1 MGHSTS
7 IPIDAPRKFILVG
20 RSFIVCNSWLRVHYE
35 QSDVSYHYAHDA
47 PFQIQ
52 MSSGHDNILDH
63 VDLQVMWDLL
73 DGMLC
78 NALNHCR
85 SYVRWWFRVL
95 FAEDLD
101 KLASGLEIADIYS
114 QIPDDAMKKCCYN
127 ATSKHELWTVWEK
140 VKWRFTNRKCRG
152 SSTRKARQRPSLAV
166 ALFLECWFTQPCPW
180 PTYLHTSHM
189 AVGHQ

>member
-20 RSFIVCNSWLRVHYE
+20 RSFIVCNSWLRVYYE
-35 QSDVSYHYAHDA
+35 QPDVSYHYPHDA

-52 MSSGHDNILDH
+52 MSSGHDNILNH
-63 VDLQVMWDLL
+63 VELQVMWDLL
-73 DGMLC
+73 DGMLIRC
-78 NALNHCR
+78 TTAGATWGDGIEYFLLNIWTNLLQDWR
-85 SYVRWWFRVL
+85 L
-95 FAEDLD
+95 Q
-101 KLASGLEIADIYS
+101 IY
-114 QIPDDAMKKCCYN
+114 IVKFLMMLWKKCCYN
-127 ATSKHELWTVWEK
+127 ATSKHDLWAVWEK
-140 VKWRFTNRKCRG
+140 VNRRFTNRKCRG

>member
-73 DGMLC
+73 DGMLI
-78 NALNHCR
+78 
-85 SYVRWWFRVL
+85 RWTTAGATWG
-95 FAEDLD
+95 D
-101 KLASGLEIADIYS
+101 GLEYFLLKIWTNLLQGWRLQIYIVKFLMMLWKNVVIMRHRS
-114 QIPDDAMKKCCYN
+114 MSYELFGRKWSEGLQTGN
-127 ATSKHELWTVWEK
+127 AGVAP
-140 VKWRFTNRKCRG
+140 RG
-152 SSTRKARQRPSLAV
+152 RRGRDHPLR
-166 ALFLECWFTQPCPW
+166 
-180 PTYLHTSHM
+180 
-189 AVGHQ
+189 